1 MKLPPGFPVKV
12 DIPVLPTV
20 SARVT
25 FHDFEWRNEG
35 NVLPDSSFNIPE
47 GYVED
52 PSRFPDLWHVDEVG
66 LLNLEDRVPWVP
78 QHKTRSISWRNSVK
92 SQHQQDITRALV
104 DQDFDFAFENNLD
117 YMIQDSCVG
126 GPTFSSNSS
135 SVVNKSRPHSSNTTS
150 VKNYVKPNEAED
162 LSSPSQRSSLL
173 CYNNSGANLSPSSVS
188 GSAKSNINNQSTPS
202 VDFPFQF
209 NFGSIYSSSLTI
221 YFDN

>member
-1 MKLPPGFPVKV
+1 M
-12 DIPVLPTV
+12 
-20 SARVT
+20 
-25 FHDFEWRNEG
+25 
-35 NVLPDSSFNIPE
+35 
-47 GYVED
+47 
-52 PSRFPDLWHVDEVG
+52 DEVG

-150 VKNYVKPNEAED
+150 VKNYVKPYQYLQVSKMIKNEI
-162 LSSPSQRSSLL
+162 SWRV
-173 CYNNSGANLSPSSVS
+173 N
-188 GSAKSNINNQSTPS
+188 
-202 VDFPFQF
+202 
-209 NFGSIYSSSLTI
+209 
-221 YFDN
+221 